1 MIQRGLNLINKK
13 ILDVQKLTIPY
24 NLVVVNDKSFL
35 NKLNLT
41 TSIINYQT
49 IFEDSVKNSKFNMQR
64 LQRKK
69 LNLISTYIIEV
80 FSPKITY

>member
-13 ILDVQKLTIPY
+13 IPDVQKLTIPY

-41 TSIINYQT
+41 TNIINYQT
-49 IFEDSVKNSKFNMQR
+49 MFEDSVKNRKFNKQR
-64 LQRKK
+64 LYRKK
-69 LNLISTYIIEV
+69 LNLISTYIIEI
-80 FSPKITY
+80 FNQKITY

>member
-41 TSIINYQT
+41 TNIINYQT
-49 IFEDSVKNSKFNMQR
+49 MFEDTVKNRKFNMQR
-64 LQRKK
+64 LYRKK
-69 LNLISTYIIEV
+69 LNLADTYITKV
-80 FSPKITY
+80 LNSKITY